1 MTFFTSLTGLNAAQ
15 TELSALSN
23 NIANVNTSG
32 FKRSRVEFADIVNRS
47 PTQAA
52 NRVAGAGVSVAA
64 VTQQFAQGG
73 VQTTSSSLDLMIGGP
88 GFFLVKGG
96 ADRGDSLALS
106 RNGAFQVDANRFVV
120 DNEGRR
126 LQVLPVTP
134 DGAVTGVGAAALR
147 PLQIPTVSGVPAA
160 TTEVRIIAN
169 LPASAPFPIASF
181 DRTNPASYTAAT
193 STTVFDADGQAS
205 NVTLFFRRKEN
216 PDPLSTDKIWE
227 VRAFQGETEIAPDN
241 PPIPLE
247 LVFSEDGALLSP
259 PGPVPF
265 NTGFSIDLGG
275 STQFDQPYR
284 VSFSEQNGYAPG
296 RLEGVG
302 VDLRGIVRATFSNG
316 EVIAIGKVALGNV
329 PNPQGLRQNGNVS
342 WLLAQSSGPLEVGEA
357 GQDGFGTITGG
368 ALERSN
374 VDLTEELV
382 GLINAQRTFQ
392 ANAKAIDTAASL
404 LQTIVNLRS
413 S

>member
-1 MTFFTSLTGLNAAQ
+1 MSFFISLTGLNAAQ

-52 NRVAGAGVSVAA
+52 NRVNGAGVAVAA

-73 VQTTSSSLDLMIGGP
+73 IQTTSSALDLAIGGP

-96 ADRGDSLALS
+96 GAEGDSLALS
-106 RNGAFQVDANRFVV
+106 RNGAFQVDAERYVV

-126 LQVLPVTP
+126 LQVLPTTP
-134 DGAVTGVGAAALR
+134 DGAPTAVGLSALR
-147 PLQIPTVSGVPAA
+147 ALQVPTQSGLPEA
-160 TTEVRIIAN
+160 TTAVRFIAN
-169 LPASAPFPIASF
+169 LPAAAPIPTAAF
-181 DRTNPASYTAAT
+181 DRDNPSSFNGAT
-193 STTVFDADGQAS
+193 STTIYDADGRAS
-205 NVTLFFRRKEN
+205 TATLYYRRLEH
-216 PDPLSTDKIWE
+216 PDPLSTDKLWE
-227 VRAFQGETEIAPDN
+227 VRAFRNDAEIVPD
-241 PPIPLE
+241 PGPDPMVLT
-247 LVFSEDGALLSP
+247 FDEDGALTGP
-259 PGPVPF
+259 TGPVLF
-265 NTGFSIDLGG
+265 TAGFSIDHSG
-275 STQFDQPYR
+275 STQFADPFN
-284 VSFSEQNGYAPG
+284 VSFTEQDGYAPG
-296 RLEGVG
+296 RLEGIG
-302 VDLRGIVRATFSNG
+302 IDLRGVVRASFSNG
-316 EVIAIGKVALGNV
+316 EVIAIGKVPLGNV

-342 WLLAQSSGPLEVGEA
+342 WTLAQASGALEVGQA
-357 GQDGFGTITGG
+357 GEDGFGSISGG
-368 ALERSN
+368 SLERSN

-392 ANAKAIDTAASL
+392 ANARAIDTASAL

>member
-1 MTFFTSLTGLNAAQ
+1 MTFFTSLTGLAAAQ

-32 FKRSRVEFADIVNRS
+32 YKRSRVEFADIVNRS

-52 NRVAGAGVSVAA
+52 NRVAGAGVAVAA

-73 VQTTSSSLDLMIGGP
+73 IQTTSSALDLAIGGP

-96 ADRGDSLALS
+96 EGQGDSLALS
-106 RNGAFQVDANRFVV
+106 RNGAFQVDAERFVV

-134 DGAVTGVGAAALR
+134 DGNPTAIGASALR
-147 PLQIPTVSGVPAA
+147 DLRIPTVSGIPEA
-160 TTEVRIIAN
+160 TGAVRFIAN
-169 LPASAPFPIASF
+169 LPATAPFPIASF
-181 DRTNPASYTAAT
+181 DRDNPASYNGATATTVYDAEGRA
-193 STTVFDADGQAS
+193 STTTLYYRRIPNPNPLSTDKLWEVHALRGDAPIAPVPGPGPMVLVFDADG
-205 NVTLFFRRKEN
+205 NLT
-216 PDPLSTDKIWE
+216 DP
-227 VRAFQGETEIAPDN
+227 V
-241 PPIPLE
+241 
-247 LVFSEDGALLSP
+247 
-259 PGPVPF
+259 GPVPF
-265 NTGFSIDLGG
+265 DAGFTIDHSG
-275 STQFDQPYR
+275 STHFDQPFA
-284 VSFSEQNGYAPG
+284 VTFTEQDGYAPG

-302 VDLRGIVRATFSNG
+302 VDLKGVVRATFSNG
-316 EVIAIGKVALGNV
+316 EVLAIGKVALGNV
-329 PNPQGLRQNGNVS
+329 ANPQGLRQNGNVS
-342 WLLAQSSGPLEVGEA
+342 WTLAQSSGPLEVGEP
-357 GQDGFGTITGG
+357 GQDGFGTISGG
-368 ALERSN
+368 SLERSN

-392 ANAKAIDTAASL
+392 ANARAIDTAASL